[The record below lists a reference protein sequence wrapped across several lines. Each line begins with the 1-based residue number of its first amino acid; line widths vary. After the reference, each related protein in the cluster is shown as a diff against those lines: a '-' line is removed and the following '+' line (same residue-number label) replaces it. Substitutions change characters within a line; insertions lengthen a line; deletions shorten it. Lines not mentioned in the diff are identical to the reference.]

1 MMQWFPGH
9 MAKALRQIQDQQK
22 IVDLFI
28 IVLDGRA
35 PLSCYNPEFDKVLGN
50 KMRLFVISKIDM
62 ADLKKINHFEKKMI
76 FKYPT
81 ISLNLKKN
89 NSYEKLNA
97 KIKRIFQEKKLRDQN
112 KGIIKKS
119 LKIAIMGIPNVGKS
133 TLINLLSKKYKAA
146 VANIPGVTRAA
157 QWINSGQMLL
167 LDTPG
172 ILMPKIDDELV
183 AIKLATIGVIKDAIL
198 DKTTLFYQSYRLVSQ
213 MYPHK
218 ILQLNLLPSEDE
230 IAIDQELQKHCKNKH
245 FFQKN
250 QELDLNRGRE
260 FILQYFKNL
269 SGITY
274 D

>member
-1 MMQWFPGH
+1 

-50 KMRLFVISKIDM
+50 KMRLFVISKVDM
-62 ADLKKINHFEKKMI
+62 ADCKKITNLQNKMI
-76 FKYPT
+76 LKYP
-81 ISLNLKKN
+81 IIALNLKKN
-89 NSYEKLNA
+89 DSFKKLTA
-97 KIKRIFQEKKLRDQN
+97 TIKHIFHEKKLREQN
-112 KGIIKKS
+112 KGIIKKT
-119 LKIAIMGIPNVGKS
+119 LKIAVIGIPNVGKS
-133 TLINLLSKKYKAA
+133 TLINLLSKKYKAK
-146 VANIPGVTRAA
+146 VANIPGVTRGA
-157 QWINSGQMLL
+157 QWINSNEMLL

-172 ILMPKIDDELV
+172 ILWPKIEDETV
-183 AIKLATIGVIKDAIL
+183 GIKLATIGLIKDAII
-198 DKTTLFYQSYRLVSQ
+198 DKTLLFYESYRMISKT
-213 MYPHK
+213 YPHK
-218 ILQLNLLPSEDE
+218 ILKLNLTPCESE
-230 IAIDQELQKHCKNKH
+230 IAIDQELKKHCINKH
-245 FFQKN
+245 FLLKN